1 MEQKKS
7 RLLRLT
13 LMGGQARVFI
23 CDTTEMAQQARD
35 IHNASNTCSAA
46 MGRMLAATAIMG
58 ANLKSEGDRITATIN
73 GGGPA
78 GPICAIAGPDG
89 TVKVT
94 IEHPEVELPLKE
106 NGKLNVGGAL
116 GKDGQLTVMRSF
128 GFGEPYV
135 GRVALV
141 SGEIAEDFAMYYLE
155 SEQTPSLC
163 ALGTLVG
170 ENIIASGGIL
180 IQAMPDCSEE
190 LLDALEIRAE
200 LFSSISQLLSEMTL
214 EEIVA
219 TARERG
225 LDAVCITDHDSM
237 GLKET
242 AERYSRETGFPIFVG
257 VEYFSLWGDIT
268 AFGIDRFPDKRI
280 PAQDFVDQVNAAG
293 GFCVACHPF
302 RNNNRGFEDH
312 LWEIQGL
319 HGVEV
324 LNGSTDMEANR
335 KALSIC
341 KARNMQMVGA
351 SDAHWTSQLG
361 KYATMVPGEPKDLEE
376 FVAALHKGGLKP
388 AIYEEGKGYR
398 IVDTF

>member
-1 MEQKKS
+1 MLVDMHLHES
-7 RLLRLT
+7 
-13 LMGGQARVFI
+13 
-23 CDTTEMAQQARD
+23 
-35 IHNASNTCSAA
+35 TCSSDS
-46 MGRMLAATAIMG
+46 
-58 ANLKSEGDRITATIN
+58 K
-73 GGGPA
+73 
-78 GPICAIAGPDG
+78 
-89 TVKVT
+89 
-94 IEHPEVELPLKE
+94 
-106 NGKLNVGGAL
+106 
-116 GKDGQLTVMRSF
+116 
-128 GFGEPYV
+128 
-135 GRVALV
+135 
-141 SGEIAEDFAMYYLE
+141 
-155 SEQTPSLC
+155 
-163 ALGTLVG
+163 
-170 ENIIASGGIL
+170 
-180 IQAMPDCSEE
+180 
-190 LLDALEIRAE
+190 
-200 LFSSISQLLSEMTL
+200 MTL

-242 AERYSRETGFPIFVG
+242 AERYSRETGFPVFVG

-280 PAQDFVDQVNAAG
+280 PAQEFVDQVNAAG

-302 RNNNRGFEDH
+302 RNNNRGFEEH

-341 KARNMQMVGA
+341 QARNMQMVGA

-361 KYATMVPGEPKDLEE
+361 KYATMVPGEPKTLEE

-388 AIYEEGKGYR
+388 AVYEEGKGYR